1 MERFLEGE
9 MEKYNNTGVVCN
21 ESPLLQ
27 AFSHFSWVASGK
39 SLVICDLQGVES
51 VSSVALT
58 DPSIH
63 SLDAGFFGPTDLG
76 TEGIRSFL

>member
-1 MERFLEGE
+1 